1 MIRTGRRIWNRNAST
16 GAGEGGL
23 KLTDAAVERLKELRR
38 DGGNEEVLLRV
49 RVDAGGCSGFQYR
62 FDLMEGPPGEKDRVF
77 EKDGQKV
84 VVDDV
89 SLAFVE
95 GATVDYVEELIKQSF
110 QVVDNPNAE
119 MDADVEAPSQPDD
132 PRNDVV

>member
-1 MIRTGRRIWNRNAST
+1 M
-16 GAGEGGL
+16 
-23 KLTDAAVERLKELRR
+23 KLTEAAVERLKEIGR
-38 DGGNEEVLLRV
+38 GGSSLLRV

-62 FDLMEGPPGEKDRVF
+62 FDLMEGPPGERDLVF

-89 SLAFVE
+89 SLSFVD

-119 MDADVEAPSQPDD
+119 TGCGCGSSFAA
-132 PRNDVV
+132 R